1 MTRATRDYLLFL
13 ALRERDQ
20 HAARLI
26 DTGEEY
32 SPEWGQA
39 AAAVREV
46 LETYETQ
53 ETNMREKKLEE
64 MLRKICDRSVPAG
77 ADSTGQ
83 EMIKLRLALIEQA
96 RELLDNANV

>member
-20 HAARLI
+20 RAARLI

-39 AAAVREV
+39 AAAVREL
-46 LETYETQ
+46 LEV
-53 ETNMREKKLEE
+53 K
-64 MLRKICDRSVPAG
+64 D
-77 ADSTGQ
+77 
-83 EMIKLRLALIEQA
+83 
-96 RELLDNANV
+96 

>member
-20 HAARLI
+20 HATRLI

-39 AAAVREV
+39 AAAVREL
-46 LETYETQ
+46 LEKAE
-53 ETNMREKKLEE
+53 
-64 MLRKICDRSVPAG
+64 
-77 ADSTGQ
+77 
-83 EMIKLRLALIEQA
+83 
-96 RELLDNANV
+96 